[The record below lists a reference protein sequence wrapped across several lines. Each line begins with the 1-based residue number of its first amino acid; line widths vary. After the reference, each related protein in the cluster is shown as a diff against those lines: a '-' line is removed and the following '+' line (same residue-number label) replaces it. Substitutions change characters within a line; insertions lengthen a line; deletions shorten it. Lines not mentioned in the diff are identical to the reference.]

1 MLFEPQDN
9 HPGRS
14 LPYLCSVTDKMIKK
28 MEKISGTDNSLVLHF
43 PTGDIECLGG
53 SAPAWREIV
62 DNGNIHIEGNGNRV
76 NLYFGSEE
84 EAVRL
89 LHNIAFNILIIGD
102 GNEMNVGKSLTVCHN
117 GGRGM
122 FGMHLAIGTAFDPW
136 TGTPRTANNCRMD
149 IGEHVITCGAVIYL
163 QEDGSHI
170 IIGRDSMIGWG
181 VDIWCT
187 DAHTI
192 MDMEGNPTN
201 HPHFIEI
208 GEHVWVGKDVKIGKN
223 VRIGSDNII
232 GWGSIV
238 TKRFESSNQLL
249 VGSTAKVVKTGVR
262 WDGRTIKEYMKGSGR

>member
-9 HPGRS
+9 HAGRS
-14 LPYLCSVTDKMIKK
+14 LPYLCTVTDKMIKK

-43 PTGDIECLGG
+43 PTGDVECLGG

-62 DNGNIHIEGNGNRV
+62 DNSHIHIAGNGNRV
-76 NLYFGSEE
+76 NLHFGSEE

-89 LHNIAFNILIIGD
+89 LRNIAFNILIIGD
-102 GNEMNVGKSLTVCHN
+102 GNEMNVGKSLTVCYN

-170 IIGRDSMIGWG
+170 TIGRDSMIGWG

-208 GEHVWVGKDVKIGKN
+208 GEHVWVGKDVKIGNN

-238 TKRFESSNQLL
+238 TKSFEGSNQLL
-249 VGSTAKVVKTGVR
+249 VGSPAKVVKTGVR
-262 WDGRTIKEYMKGSGR
+262 WDGRTIKEYMKGTGR

>member
-1 MLFEPQDN
+1 
-9 HPGRS
+9 
-14 LPYLCSVTDKMIKK
+14 
-28 MEKISGTDNSLVLHF
+28 
-43 PTGDIECLGG
+43 
-53 SAPAWREIV
+53 
-62 DNGNIHIEGNGNRV
+62 
-76 NLYFGSEE
+76 
-84 EAVRL
+84 
-89 LHNIAFNILIIGD
+89 
-102 GNEMNVGKSLTVCHN
+102 
-117 GGRGM
+117 M

-170 IIGRDSMIGWG
+170 TIGRDSMIGWG

-238 TKRFESSNQLL
+238 TKSFESSN
-249 VGSTAKVVKTGVR
+249 
-262 WDGRTIKEYMKGSGR
+262 

>member
-1 MLFEPQDN
+1 
-9 HPGRS
+9 
-14 LPYLCSVTDKMIKK
+14 
-28 MEKISGTDNSLVLHF
+28 
-43 PTGDIECLGG
+43 
-53 SAPAWREIV
+53 
-62 DNGNIHIEGNGNRV
+62 
-76 NLYFGSEE
+76 
-84 EAVRL
+84 
-89 LHNIAFNILIIGD
+89 
-102 GNEMNVGKSLTVCHN
+102 
-117 GGRGM
+117 
-122 FGMHLAIGTAFDPW
+122 MHLAIGTAFDPW

-170 IIGRDSMIGWG
+170 TIGRDSMIGWG

-238 TKRFESSNQLL
+238 TKSFEGSNQLL
-249 VGSTAKVVKTGVR
+249 VGSPAKVVKTGVR
-262 WDGRTIKEYMKGSGR
+262 WDGRTIKEYMKGTGR